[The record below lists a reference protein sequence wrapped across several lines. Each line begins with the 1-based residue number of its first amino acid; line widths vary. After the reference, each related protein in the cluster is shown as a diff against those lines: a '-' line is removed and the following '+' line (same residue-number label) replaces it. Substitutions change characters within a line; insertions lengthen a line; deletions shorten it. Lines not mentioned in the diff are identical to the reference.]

1 MELRHLRYFQA
12 LARTLN
18 FTRAAEQLHIAQP
31 PLSRQIQQLEEMLGV
46 ALLER
51 GRPLRLTEAGRFFH
65 EQSATLLDQLESICD
80 STRRIGQ
87 GQRQWFGIGFV
98 LSALYG
104 VLPEL
109 IRHLRGDPELEL
121 GLLEMTTLQQVEA
134 LKSGRI
140 DIGFGRIRIDDPAIR
155 QSVLSEE
162 PLVAALPA
170 GHTLLGQP
178 LSLERLSRE
187 PFVLYPGQPR
197 PSYADHVLALFA
209 THGLSLRVTQ
219 WANEMQTAIGLVAA
233 GLGATLVPAS
243 VQLQHRDDVAYQAL
257 ADASLTSPIIVSRRQ
272 GDGSP
277 HLRRCLALIGRE
289 DA

>member
-1 MELRHLRYFQA
+1 
-12 LARTLN
+12 
-18 FTRAAEQLHIAQP
+18 
-31 PLSRQIQQLEEMLGV
+31 
-46 ALLER
+46 
-51 GRPLRLTEAGRFFH
+51 
-65 EQSATLLDQLESICD
+65 
-80 STRRIGQ
+80 
-87 GQRQWFGIGFV
+87 
-98 LSALYG
+98 
-104 VLPEL
+104 
-109 IRHLRGDPELEL
+109 
-121 GLLEMTTLQQVEA
+121 
-134 LKSGRI
+134 
-140 DIGFGRIRIDDPAIR
+140 RIRIDDPAIR

-243 VQLQHRDDVAYQAL
+243 VQLQHR
-257 ADASLTSPIIVSRRQ
+257 
-272 GDGSP
+272 
-277 HLRRCLALIGRE
+277 
-289 DA
+289 

>member
-98 LSALYG
+98 PSALYG

-134 LKSGRI
+134 LK
-140 DIGFGRIRIDDPAIR
+140 
-155 QSVLSEE
+155 
-162 PLVAALPA
+162 
-170 GHTLLGQP
+170 
-178 LSLERLSRE
+178 ERAYRHRFRTHPHRRTRRSARACSAKSRWS
-187 PFVLYPGQPR
+187 PPCPPGTR
-197 PSYADHVLALFA
+197 CS
-209 THGLSLRVTQ
+209 
-219 WANEMQTAIGLVAA
+219 
-233 GLGATLVPAS
+233 AS
-243 VQLQHRDDVAYQAL
+243 R
-257 ADASLTSPIIVSRRQ
+257 
-272 GDGSP
+272 
-277 HLRRCLALIGRE
+277 
-289 DA
+289 

>member
-98 LSALYG
+98 PSALYG

-170 GHTLLGQP
+170 GHPLLGQP
-178 LSLERLSRE
+178 LSLERLSR
-187 PFVLYPGQPR
+187 
-197 PSYADHVLALFA
+197 
-209 THGLSLRVTQ
+209 
-219 WANEMQTAIGLVAA
+219 
-233 GLGATLVPAS
+233 
-243 VQLQHRDDVAYQAL
+243 
-257 ADASLTSPIIVSRRQ
+257 
-272 GDGSP
+272 
-277 HLRRCLALIGRE
+277 
-289 DA
+289 

>member
-98 LSALYG
+98 PSALYG
-104 VLPEL
+104 VPPEL

-272 GDGSP
+272 GDDSP

>member
-98 LSALYG
+98 PSALYG
-104 VLPEL
+104 GGC
-109 IRHLRGDPELEL
+109 R
-121 GLLEMTTLQQVEA
+121 
-134 LKSGRI
+134 S
-140 DIGFGRIRIDDPAIR
+140 
-155 QSVLSEE
+155 
-162 PLVAALPA
+162 
-170 GHTLLGQP
+170 
-178 LSLERLSRE
+178 
-187 PFVLYPGQPR
+187 
-197 PSYADHVLALFA
+197 
-209 THGLSLRVTQ
+209 
-219 WANEMQTAIGLVAA
+219 
-233 GLGATLVPAS
+233 
-243 VQLQHRDDVAYQAL
+243 
-257 ADASLTSPIIVSRRQ
+257 
-272 GDGSP
+272 
-277 HLRRCLALIGRE
+277 
-289 DA
+289 

>member
-1 MELRHLRYFQA
+1 M
-12 LARTLN
+12 
-18 FTRAAEQLHIAQP
+18 
-31 PLSRQIQQLEEMLGV
+31 
-46 ALLER
+46 
-51 GRPLRLTEAGRFFH
+51 
-65 EQSATLLDQLESICD
+65 
-80 STRRIGQ
+80 
-87 GQRQWFGIGFV
+87 
-98 LSALYG
+98 
-104 VLPEL
+104 
-109 IRHLRGDPELEL
+109 
-121 GLLEMTTLQQVEA
+121 
-134 LKSGRI
+134 
-140 DIGFGRIRIDDPAIR
+140 
-155 QSVLSEE
+155 LSEE

-170 GHTLLGQP
+170 GHPLLGQP

-243 VQLQHRDDVAYQAL
+243 VQLQHRDDVAYQAP

>member
-98 LSALYG
+98 PSALYG

-170 GHTLLGQP
+170 GHPLLGQP

-197 PSYADHVLALFA
+197 PSY
-209 THGLSLRVTQ
+209 
-219 WANEMQTAIGLVAA
+219 
-233 GLGATLVPAS
+233 
-243 VQLQHRDDVAYQAL
+243 
-257 ADASLTSPIIVSRRQ
+257 
-272 GDGSP
+272 
-277 HLRRCLALIGRE
+277 RCRT
-289 DA
+289 